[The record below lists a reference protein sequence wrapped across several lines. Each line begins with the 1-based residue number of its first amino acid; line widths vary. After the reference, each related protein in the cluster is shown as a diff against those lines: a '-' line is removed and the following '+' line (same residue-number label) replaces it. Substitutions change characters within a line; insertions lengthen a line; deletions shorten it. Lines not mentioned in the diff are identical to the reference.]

1 MGFHIQMWSKVSY
14 IKKLMEIAIDI
25 SELVLFAHGYN
36 TSFQRVQNEKKQ
48 AGNDRAFVLVENC
61 NLY

>member
-1 MGFHIQMWSKVSY
+1 
-14 IKKLMEIAIDI
+14 MEIAIDI